1 MGGVLMERPWVKYG
15 WVVYLFLGLLWLV
28 VGLTQVFNPDGL
40 LEDEALHV
48 KGMSLS
54 ELEASCPEATELVR
68 FLFGAVGMLKT
79 SWSLLVLAITLTG
92 YRRGEKWAWYTMW
105 LVPALLVG
113 QGLFNSVFLG
123 DFKEMLQWIPITTLS
138 LLGLLLP
145 YRKFFPK

>member
-1 MGGVLMERPWVKYG
+1 MERPWVKYG

-40 LEDEALHV
+40 LEDEAQHV
-48 KGMSLS
+48 TDMSLS
-54 ELEASCPEATELVR
+54 EHEASCPEATELVR

-79 SWSLLVLAITLTG
+79 SWSFLVLAITLTG

-145 YRKFFPK
+145 YRKFFPR